1 MKILKISKI
10 DNFGIFINF
19 DWSSSLAT
27 PTTQNP
33 NQTYDFKDINI
44 LYGRNYS
51 GKTSLSKIIRA
62 LETKNISPKYQQPN
76 FQITLADSENTI
88 ITQDSLNNFN
98 HPIYVYNSDFVKEN
112 LKFIHDD
119 TKDVESFSVTLG
131 GNNQHILDRI
141 QQLKDELGSNEE
153 NCESGIY
160 LSLKKKKEDIKQA
173 NLSHATKNKALDKI
187 LTDKATKG
195 QDSIKYQSNKYGDQN
210 YDIRKLKSIDIPCV
224 LKTTYTPLT
233 DDIKN
238 NYEKLI
244 LQIKKDRPPTLATF
258 NTNFSNIVKA
268 TESILKSQVGQSN
281 KIEELVQ
288 NGTLNKWV
296 EVGLE
301 YHESRATCAFCS
313 NTISTERLESLRQHF
328 DEESQKLK
336 ERIQSGINQINL
348 EKQKIN
354 SISFDLTL
362 FYDNFHPELNQL
374 NNNISSLIFKQN
386 ESFDQLISYLNAKK
400 DKLFSVLDF
409 TSPIDYSTDIQKN
422 FDDINSIRD
431 RHIILTDSLEQDQND
446 AKNALRLNYIYNF
459 LQDIDF
465 INLSI
470 EINTLMQAITP
481 IQDEL
486 NKLENRKNEII
497 AGIESEE
504 GQLSSEGEAC
514 IRINDILEH
523 DFGHQSL
530 RLKPIEINAH
540 SGKIIK
546 FEIQRNG
553 DKAHNLSEGE
563 GSLISF
569 CYFLAKIQDDL
580 DQGKKPII
588 WIDDPISS
596 LDSNH
601 IFFIYSLI
609 NDKICADKKFLQL
622 FISTHNLEFLKYL
635 KRLDTS
641 FNNNGATPNLKIQ
654 KYLIQRQG
662 DYSYITTMPIY
673 MSEYATEFNYLFQQ
687 IHTCAT
693 ANLITDQNYNCFYN
707 FGNNARKFIE
717 IYSFYK
723 FPSHMKDDERLK
735 LFWSDNNLHRLF
747 IGRINN
753 ELSHCSGVFERG
765 MSLMD
770 EAEMQ
775 RAAKAIIFK
784 VQDDINQYNALLES
798 IDITISDDSLHPDNQ
813 QT

>member
-1 MKILKISKI
+1 M
-10 DNFGIFINF
+10 
-19 DWSSSLAT
+19 
-27 PTTQNP
+27 
-33 NQTYDFKDINI
+33 
-44 LYGRNYS
+44 
-51 GKTSLSKIIRA
+51 
-62 LETKNISPKYQQPN
+62 
-76 FQITLADSENTI
+76 
-88 ITQDSLNNFN
+88 
-98 HPIYVYNSDFVKEN
+98 
-112 LKFIHDD
+112 
-119 TKDVESFSVTLG
+119 
-131 GNNQHILDRI
+131 
-141 QQLKDELGSNEE
+141 
-153 NCESGIY
+153 
-160 LSLKKKKEDIKQA
+160 
-173 NLSHATKNKALDKI
+173 
-187 LTDKATKG
+187 
-195 QDSIKYQSNKYGDQN
+195 
-210 YDIRKLKSIDIPCV
+210 
-224 LKTTYTPLT
+224 T
-233 DDIKN
+233 DDIKT

-244 LQIKKDRPPTLATF
+244 LQIKKDRPPALSTF

-362 FYDNFHPELNQL
+362 YYDNFHPELNQL

-422 FDDINSIRD
+422 FHDINSIRD

-465 INLSI
+465 ISLSI

-486 NKLENRKNEII
+486 NILETRRKEII

-553 DKAHNLSEGE
+553 VKAHNLSEGE
-563 GSLISF
+563 GSLIAF

-580 DQGKKPII
+580 DQDKKPII

-601 IFFIYSLI
+601 IFFIFSLI
-609 NDKICADKKFLQL
+609 ERRICQDKKYEQL
-622 FISTHNLEFLKYL
+622 FISTHNLDFLKYL
-635 KRLDTS
+635 RRIKGVETDNSIVNVKEQNRKS
-641 FNNNGATPNLKIQ
+641 SYF
-654 KYLIQRQG
+654 LIQRNDSSSTIKQ
-662 DYSYITTMPIY
+662 MPIY
-673 MSEYATEFNYLFQQ
+673 LSKFLTEFNFLFDQ
-687 IHTCAT
+687 IYKCAT
-693 ANLITDQNYNCFYN
+693 VTHIDDSNYSLFYN
-707 FGNNARKFIE
+707 FGNNARKFLE
-717 IYSFYK
+717 IYTFYK
-723 FPSHMKDDERLK
+723 FPSPKYSLDEQLKIFWGEEIHKILTDRIHNEYSHMTGIL
-735 LFWSDNNLHRLF
+735 
-747 IGRINN
+747 
-753 ELSHCSGVFERG
+753 ERG
-765 MSLMD
+765 GLISD
-770 EAEMQ
+770 QPEMQ
-775 RAAKAIIFK
+775 KSAIAIIKK
-784 VQDDINQYNALLES
+784 VQDDRVQYNALLES
-798 IDITISDDSLHPDNQ
+798 INVTISADPLHPDNQ
-813 QT
+813 LT